1 MKYFVA
7 YVYWNDSGK
16 YGFGNCETHEMKEI
30 ATYQDVCR
38 LHNVLEKE
46 LGVKIV
52 ILSYKPLG
60 SPSAIYNRCGDCEQ
74 LVTSGNPIIFKPNIT
89 VNVQGNISAD
99 EVVKAMYDNLRRCIE
114 KTKE

>member
-60 SPSAIYNRCGDCEQ
+60 SPSA
-74 LVTSGNPIIFKPNIT
+74 PIIFKPNIT